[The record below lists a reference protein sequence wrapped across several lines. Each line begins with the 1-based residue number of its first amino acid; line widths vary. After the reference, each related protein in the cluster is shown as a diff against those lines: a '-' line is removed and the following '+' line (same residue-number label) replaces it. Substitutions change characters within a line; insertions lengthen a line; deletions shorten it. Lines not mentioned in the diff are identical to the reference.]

1 MPEPIRKST
10 KKSPTGKL
18 LTAKERKFCE
28 ELIVDGNGRQAAI
41 RAGYS
46 QNSATEIASENLSKP
61 HIKAYYKALLSAQA
75 ARLKVTGDKVI
86 NELAAIAFF
95 KVTEIID
102 VVDVVTEKNGVRS
115 SRTTVKIKPSK
126 DWSKI
131 AERAVESIKIDKD
144 GAIAVKA
151 HGKVSALTKLGEHFG
166 MFTDYNVAIAALSRY
181 GYVTELPN
189 GEKGFEFHENL
200 PGEAEPSDELDAE

>member
-46 QNSATEIASENLSKP
+46 PNSATEIASENLSKP

-95 KVTEIID
+95 QLPEIVKISNNKLAILE
-102 VVDVVTEKNGVRS
+102 TEK
-115 SRTTVKIKPSK
+115 
-126 DWSKI
+126 WSPVAK
-131 AERAVESIKIDKD
+131 RAVESIKIDKD

-200 PGEAEPSDELDAE
+200 PGEAEPSEDDLDVE